1 MSFRNFIFFFL
12 FVICIA
18 GLFAG
23 LVYLHSFFLIKNIQL
38 NSSVIPST
46 LRGTENLRTKNL
58 LLTSEKEIVQILTLS
73 NPSLEDIQ
81 VTKQFPNT
89 LNIYTKTRLTIAA
102 LEVDDGYLFLSEE
115 GIITGKIKKK
125 EHKYPLIHYYQKFS
139 YSTLQTGGKITYRDI
154 LLALHFIE
162 KSNTLGLVVDTI
174 DINGLNMILL
184 HIGQKKIIFTTEKK
198 KELQGY
204 QLEEIIK
211 KFNIEGKD
219 FKTLDLRFEKP
230 VVEL

>member
-1 MSFRNFIFFFL
+1 MF
-12 FVICIA
+12 
-18 GLFAG
+18 
-23 LVYLHSFFLIKNIQL
+23 
-38 NSSVIPST
+38 
-46 LRGTENLRTKNL
+46 RGTENLRTKNL
-58 LLTSEKEIVQILTLS
+58 LFTSEKEIVQILTLS

-89 LNIYTKTRLTIAA
+89 LNIYTKARLTIAA
-102 LEVDDGYLFLSEE
+102 LEVDDGYFFLSEE
-115 GIITGKIKKK
+115 GIITGKIKKN
-125 EHKYPLIHYYQKFS
+125 EHKHPLIHYYQKFS
-139 YSTLQTGGKITYRDI
+139 YSTLQTGGTITYRDI
-154 LLALHFIE
+154 LLALHFLE
-162 KSNTLGLVVDTI
+162 KSSTLGLVVDAI

-198 KELQGY
+198 KELQDY

-211 KFNIEGKD
+211 KFRIEGKD